1 MNDSPER
8 RRVGLLG
15 GTFDPPHLA
24 HLVVAEQ
31 VRDALGLDEVRL
43 LVAGDPWMKHGESH
57 AEHRVPMARLAVEDV
72 DGLAVDDRETRRA
85 GATYTAETL
94 GELTAESPDV
104 DWFFIVGQDAANH
117 LPQWRG
123 VEQALELATF
133 VVVRRPDVAPEVHG
147 LTDRLVT
154 VDAPLIGVSST
165 AVRERVREGRSIRFL
180 VPEPVIRYIAEHGL
194 YGATND

>member
-1 MNDSPER
+1 LNDSPER
-8 RRVGLLG
+8 RRIGLLG

-31 VRDALGLDEVRL
+31 VRDALDLDEVRL
-43 LVAGDPWMKHGESH
+43 LVTGDPWMKHGESH
-57 AEHRVPMARLAVEDV
+57 AEHRVPMARLAVEGV

-85 GATYTAETL
+85 GATYTADTL
-94 GELTAESPDV
+94 RELTAEFPDV
-104 DWFFIVGQDAANH
+104 DWFFVVGQDAANH

-123 VEQALELATF
+123 IDEAMHLATF
-133 VVVRRPDVAPEVHG
+133 VVVPRPDVTPEVHG

-165 AVRERVREGRSIRFL
+165 TIRERVAHGRSIRFL

-194 YGATND
+194 YGAAND